1 MDSERTLYD
10 AASEPLKKIQA
21 RTKHNPHLAPLFVTH
36 LTTGNGTLFFDRATK
51 TKTVEEQLMV
61 AENSGMLKI
70 VRHFEKLL
78 SRPGAEDER
87 SADSIR
93 QNLADFLLN
102 SARNRTKRNVE
113 AVTVT
118 STEEWLLSLLA
129 VFSRFAYC
137 LPRPHTESRT
147 RPDPAISSSSRT
159 MFQSRISSL
168 LAHLLS
174 STPQAQS
181 CLPELVVD
189 NVREGAAAVGLRHQA
204 NGRRRQAGPAG
215 GHRGAEDRQ
224 GQGGAVH
231 RLRARLPIGRG
242 NTPGALRV
250 FVDAHTLRRG

>member
-1 MDSERTLYD
+1 
-10 AASEPLKKIQA
+10 
-21 RTKHNPHLAPLFVTH
+21 
-36 LTTGNGTLFFDRATK
+36 
-51 TKTVEEQLMV
+51 MV

-147 RPDPAISSSSRT
+147 RPDPAHGYQIEY
-159 MFQSRISSL
+159 
-168 LAHLLS
+168 LS
-174 STPQAQS
+174 YLWGQ
-181 CLPELVVD
+181 PELEFVGIDLVERVRVSVD
-189 NVREGAAAVGLRHQA
+189 VGSVEPGDYAGLVLIGAYAM
-204 NGRRRQAGPAG
+204 
-215 GHRGAEDRQ
+215 D
-224 GQGGAVH
+224 
-231 RLRARLPIGRG
+231 RLRYQASPKKGQSNQAPAVAFIRRAMQEKARVGTISLMTGDEAANHSRSCALLRGRC
-242 NTPGALRV
+242 
-250 FVDAHTLRRG
+250 